1 MILRRVQID
10 LPTGTVEIESSMP
23 REALV
28 AAITDDGYGVVAPQA
43 PGPARGPAHR
53 PQDQEIASRF
63 EAAEAFLGRVR
74 SSTPS

>member
-28 AAITDDGYGVVAPQA
+28 AAITDDGYGVVAP
-43 PGPARGPAHR
+43 
-53 PQDQEIASRF
+53 
-63 EAAEAFLGRVR
+63 
-74 SSTPS
+74 